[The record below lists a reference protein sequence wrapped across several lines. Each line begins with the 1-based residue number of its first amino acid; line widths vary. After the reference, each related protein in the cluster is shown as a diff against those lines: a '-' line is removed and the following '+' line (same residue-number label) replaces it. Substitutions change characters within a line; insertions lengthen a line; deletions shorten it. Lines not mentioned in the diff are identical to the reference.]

1 MRTYT
6 ETKREGELLGDVD
19 WSYDFRSHFDGWSGD
34 KDEHCRNQVEK
45 LRQLTNGEKWE
56 ATTDGGWPR
65 CGWGEV
71 VAVGMYDGWPY
82 WRPVP
87 SVAIMGSFGVEWSA
101 FANVTSIRKASTPNA
116 AHERP
121 ANNRGR

>member
-6 ETKREGELLGDVD
+6 ETKREGELLGPVD
-19 WSYDFRSHFDGWSGD
+19 WSYDFRSHYNINNGNPLAQ
-34 KDEHCRNQVEK
+34 ETYCAEAVERLK
-45 LRQLTNGEKWE
+45 QLTNGEKWE

-71 VAVGMYDGWPY
+71 VAVVMYDGWPY

-87 SVAIMGSFGVEWSA
+87 SVGIYGIYGVEWSS
-101 FANVTSIRKASTPNA
+101 FSNVTSIRKASVPNA
-116 AHERP
+116 SS
-121 ANNRGR
+121 

>member
-19 WSYDFRSHFDGWSGD
+19 WSYKFESHFDANERG
-34 KDEHCRNQVEK
+34 KQYCAEAVEK

-71 VAVGMYDGWPY
+71 CAVGMYDGWPY

-87 SVAIMGSFGVEWSA
+87 SVAIAGIYGLEWSS
-101 FANVTSIRKASTPNA
+101 FSSVTSIRKASVPNNESTA
-116 AHERP
+116 L
-121 ANNRGR
+121 